1 MRSGDGKISSCAT
14 SGCGWRCCQFQQG
27 NFIALY
33 PGEIEQAEAAGQPT
47 AHLKII
53 DKDYHGGKKAVCTA
67 RDTATCDGGFK
78 PLDCASY
85 PFFPAQPKA
94 GVVGD
99 LLIKGKKCPLQTEH
113 LAAQAAMV
121 RTAWGEKASEV
132 WQERVRRETPLRRWG
147 TPQDVAAAARWLASP
162 AAAFV
167 TGQVVRVNGGAV
179 R

>member
-1 MRSGDGKISSCAT
+1 MKNGDGKISACAA

-85 PFFPAQPKA
+85 PFFPAQPKGRA
-94 GVVGD
+94 IGD

-121 RTAWGEKASEV
+121 RAAWGEVVARNPAARAWLDKVELVGYSE
-132 WQERVRRETPLRRWG
+132 PLR
-147 TPQDVAAAARWLASP
+147 PAEKPEAAELRP
-162 AAAFV
+162 AA
-167 TGQVVRVNGGAV
+167 
-179 R
+179 